1 MNMLVDRG
9 EHVSSLEVMSAA
21 AAVGRRCY
29 QSLSLSLSVILPVPT
44 ISLVDARLADGAG
57 VLLRRDQAKI
67 ILMHLGL
74 TSLAELEKV
83 AFEDSLDTWLK
94 VRVVDTNRRPD
105 SLRPSCHGSP
115 S

>member
-9 EHVSSLEVMSAA
+9 EHVSSLEVMSADA
-21 AAVGRRCY
+21 TVGRRCY

-74 TSLAELEKV
+74 TSLVAELEKV

-94 VRVVDTNRRPD
+94 VRVFDTNRRPD
-105 SLRPSCHGSP
+105 S
-115 S
+115 

>member
-1 MNMLVDRG
+1 MLVDRG

-57 VLLRRDQAKI
+57 VLLDQFRSGKD
-67 ILMHLGL
+67 HLHAL
-74 TSLAELEKV
+74 
-83 AFEDSLDTWLK
+83 
-94 VRVVDTNRRPD
+94 
-105 SLRPSCHGSP
+105 GSYLP
-115 S
+115 C